1 MRVLHILLH
10 ALEHSI
16 LDALKLLPFLF
27 LTYLL
32 MELMEHTAG
41 DKVTRVISRSG
52 KVGPL
57 AGGLLGA
64 VPQCGFSASGASL
77 YSGRVITLGTLFA
90 IFLSTSD
97 EMIPVMISNR
107 VGVSVIVTILL
118 TKIIIGVISGFIIDF
133 VFCRKE
139 NVKIGDLCEE
149 EGCHCENG
157 VLLSAIHHSLGV
169 FIFVFFVGFILE
181 AVIGFVGEDAIGN
194 AMSNIPVVSN
204 LLSATVGL
212 IPNCAA
218 SVVITELYL
227 EGVISAG
234 AMMSGLLTGAG
245 IGTLVLFKTNKSLK
259 ENIIIVVGLWLI
271 GIVLG
276 LLLDLVGFGGL
287 L

>member
-1 MRVLHILLH
+1 MHIIHILLH
-10 ALEHSI
+10 ALEHSV
-16 LDALKLLPFLF
+16 LDALKLLPFLL
-27 LTYLL
+27 LTYLI
-32 MELMEHTAG
+32 MEMLEHTTG
-41 DKVTRVISRSG
+41 ERVTALISRSG

-57 AGGLLGA
+57 IGGLLGA
-64 VPQCGFSASGASL
+64 APQCGFSASGAGL

-107 VGVSVIVTILL
+107 VAVSTVITVLIA
-118 TKIIIGVISGFIIDF
+118 KIVIGIVVGFIVDF
-133 VFCRKE
+133 TFKRDDV
-139 NVKIGDLCEE
+139 NIVDICET
-149 EGCHCENG
+149 EGCHCEK
-157 VLLSAIHHSLGV
+157 GV
-169 FIFVFFVGFILE
+169 FRSALHHTVSVFFFVLVVGFLLE
-181 AVIGFVGEDAIGN
+181 AIIGFVGEETIARV
-194 AMSNIPVVSN
+194 MSGIPVLSN

-234 AMMSGLLTGAG
+234 SMMSGLLTGAG
-245 IGTLVLFKTNKSLK
+245 IGTLVLFRTNKCLK
-259 ENIIIVVGLWLI
+259 ENLLILFSLWLV
-271 GIVLG
+271 GILAG